1 MRIRD
6 PEADL
11 DEPHNLLPLIDTLF
25 FLLMF
30 FLLATRFKEEERDVG
45 IQLPQLASSQP
56 LSALPEQIII
66 NIKED
71 GSTVVAGK
79 TYSSDELTQLL
90 AESARSGN
98 RDVLIRADERS
109 LHKYFANVAGLARR
123 AGLGEVK
130 IGYILEEPSP
140 VPVQ

>member
-30 FLLATRFKEEERDVG
+30 FLIATRFKEEEREVG
-45 IQLPQLASSQP
+45 IQLPGLASSQP
-56 LSALPEQIII
+56 LSALPQQIII
-66 NIKED
+66 NVKED
-71 GSTVVAGK
+71 GATVVAGK
-79 TYSSDELTQLL
+79 TYNSDELMDLL
-90 AESARSGN
+90 KESAVSGN

-109 LHKYFANVAGLARR
+109 LHRYFANVAGVCRR
-123 AGLGEVK
+123 AGIGEVK

>member
-30 FLLATRFKEEERDVG
+30 FLIATRFKEEEREVG
-45 IQLPQLASSQP
+45 IQLPGLASSQP
-56 LSALPEQIII
+56 LSALPQQIII
-66 NIKED
+66 NVKDD
-71 GSTVVAGK
+71 GTTVVAGK
-79 TYSSDELTQLL
+79 DYSDEELMKLL
-90 AESARSGN
+90 KEAAAGGN

-109 LHKYFANVAGLARR
+109 IHRYFANIVGLCRR
-123 AGLGEVK
+123 AGIGELK
-130 IGYILEEPSP
+130 IGYLLEEAEP
-140 VPVQ
+140 VKVE